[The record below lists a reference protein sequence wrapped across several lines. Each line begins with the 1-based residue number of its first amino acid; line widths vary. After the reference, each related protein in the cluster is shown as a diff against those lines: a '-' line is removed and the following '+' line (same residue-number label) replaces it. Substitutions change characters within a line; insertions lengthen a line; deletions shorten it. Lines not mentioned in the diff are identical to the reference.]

1 MPQEA
6 WQQAHV
12 DIGALAQRVTGLEA
26 GVQEIRGA
34 IVDLSKKLDS
44 KPTNWIGVIGG
55 LTAVLTVIGGAIG
68 MLLSPVNGILDRH
81 EHEIAH
87 IAETG
92 IHRED
97 YVRDRDQ
104 TEKWLG
110 SLRDRM
116 RFNEDRGVFKDDMDR
131 IEKAIAKLADTAA
144 TKADLADDAHRTD
157 ERINTIA
164 NGLHD
169 LQHDFYT
176 SQRGPGSPPSPGK

>member
-44 KPTNWIGVIGG
+44 KPTNWWGIIGG

-68 MLLSPVNGILDRH
+68 MLMSPVNGSLDRH
-81 EHEIAH
+81 EREIAH

-92 IHRED
+92 VHRDD
-97 YVRDRDQ
+97 YARDREQ

-110 SLRDRM
+110 SQRDRM
-116 RFNEDRGVFKDDMDR
+116 RFNEDRGVFKDDLER
-131 IEKAIAKLADTAA
+131 VERALAKLADTAA
-144 TKADLADDAHRTD
+144 TKADLADDVRRTD
-157 ERINTIA
+157 ERINTLA

-169 LQHDFYT
+169 LQHDFYASRAT
-176 SQRGPGSPPSPGK
+176 PPASVPAK